1 MSGEPLAPGG
11 LPPVVKPMDAIKLLF
26 PEAGLLEQAERLEL
40 VSGGRVRG
48 AASGKR
54 RSSMLRGSQE
64 FADYRPY
71 AHGDDTRRI
80 DWNVFGRTR
89 KAYVRQYW
97 DEQELH
103 SHLYIDVS
111 RSMAA
116 FGVGDGRKL
125 LFALRLA
132 ACVGYAALCGEDR
145 VTVRFYGPTGITGRL
160 PSLRGRGS
168 SGRLFQY
175 LAGGAPTAGYGD
187 ASAEPGTDGS
197 GGRNDTDPVGG
208 AGVLNGMESADSDMS
223 LPFRQPGALPNRPG
237 SAWLFTDALF
247 EKGLEETLLLLSAAG
262 QNVVLVQLLSPEEL
276 EPPVSGELKLIDSE
290 LRTGKEVAVSERLIS
305 EYRLAVRT
313 FREQVRQACAARG
326 AACVTLDTG
335 TPVREALDRLVRQPH
350 ALRQRR

>member
-1 MSGEPLAPGG
+1 MSGDSLVPGG
-11 LPPVVKPMDAIKLLF
+11 LPPVVKPTDAIKLLF

-40 VSGGRVRG
+40 ASGGRVRG

-54 RSSMLRGSQE
+54 RSSMLGGSQE

-116 FGVGDGRKL
+116 FGEGNARKL

-145 VTVRFYGPTGITGRL
+145 VTVNFYGQTGITGRL
-160 PSLRGRGS
+160 PSLRGRGA

-175 LAGGAPTAGYGD
+175 LAGGAPTAGHGD
-187 ASAEPGTDGS
+187 ASAEPGSASGSDGRS
-197 GGRNDTDPVGG
+197 DTDSAGS
-208 AGVLNGMESADSDMS
+208 AGVLNGIGTAAADMS

-237 SAWLFTDALF
+237 SSWLFTDALF

-335 TPVREALDRLVRQPH
+335 KPVREALDRLVRQH